1 MQKTVEK
8 ILFRVAGV
16 TKYKKAVKEA
26 CNMIAEDNGIPEYS
40 KYYGDLSA
48 KEIREEVEE
57 YGLKVFKYRDLDIFN
72 IELIPETDNKYDPNA
87 IKVLIFDN
95 HIGYVPATV
104 SKSIRKYFDDERY
117 HFLIECEI
125 KGGPYKEW
133 DDYEEKSCHKIM
145 IWMLVLKFT
154 LPLLILHKKKV
165 IQSESSEIIDDNIS
179 IKKLRKLNLLKLE
192 QLKLNILNKILLVIV
207 SLI

>member
-57 YGLKVFKYRDLDIFN
+57 YGLKVFKYRDL
-72 IELIPETDNKYDPNA
+72 
-87 IKVLIFDN
+87 
-95 HIGYVPATV
+95 
-104 SKSIRKYFDDERY
+104 
-117 HFLIECEI
+117 EI
-125 KGGPYKEW
+125 
-133 DDYEEKSCHKIM
+133 
-145 IWMLVLKFT
+145 
-154 LPLLILHKKKV
+154 
-165 IQSESSEIIDDNIS
+165 
-179 IKKLRKLNLLKLE
+179 
-192 QLKLNILNKILLVIV
+192 
-207 SLI
+207 